1 MTAPHADPIA
11 SKVALVLGGAR
22 SGKSVVAEDLVEVWA
37 AGGPVTYV
45 ATARLDRD
53 DPALAARV
61 EAHRARRPATWATV
75 DAGDDLP
82 AELRAIE
89 GPVLL
94 DALGPW
100 VALHAPASPDIAALV
115 AALQQRPGDTVVVS
129 DEVGLAVH
137 PATADGRWFV
147 DEMGLANQAIA
158 AIAIDVRLVVAGRTL
173 GLPAPEDG
181 PR

>member
-1 MTAPHADPIA
+1 MTGPRASAPR
-11 SKVALVLGGAR
+11 VALVLGGAR
-22 SGKSVVAEDLVEVWA
+22 SGKSAVAEALVERWA
-37 AGGPVTYV
+37 GGGPVTYV

-61 EAHRARRPATWATV
+61 DAHRARRPATWSTV

-100 VALHAPASPDIAALV
+100 VALHAPASPNIAGLV
-115 AALQQRPGDTVVVS
+115 AALRERPGDTVVVS

-137 PATADGRWFV
+137 PPTEAGRWFV

-158 AIAIDVRLVVAGRTL
+158 AIAVDARLVVAGRTL
-173 GLPAPEDG
+173 LLPADDDG
-181 PR
+181 TNAR